1 MKAHGIHRSTATQ
14 KLVFELRYKFWMTI
28 DTTVVEENEAKL
40 AEVLDVYEAHLA
52 EYLDCDHFTLVYLHH
67 LPNVQYLLGEL
78 DQEAV

>member
-1 MKAHGIHRSTATQ
+1 
-14 KLVFELRYKFWMTI
+14 MTI

-40 AEVLDVYEAHLA
+40 AEVLDVYEAHLV
-52 EYLDCDHFTLVYLHH
+52 EPKYLACDHFTLVDLHH